1 MELASYD
8 ERLVAA
14 ARLLGIA
21 QRSEKPVSFVE
32 GRRRSVILAFWNDTV
47 PISQDKIGLK
57 VLKSK
62 IIRLI
67 PGSSPRGFA
76 SLGRGRDEVPVAA
89 KLKRNLA
96 LSPTSYFYFQPNTP
110 ASCPEECNG
119 EAAGNG

>member
-1 MELASYD
+1 M
-8 ERLVAA
+8 
-14 ARLLGIA
+14 
-21 QRSEKPVSFVE
+21 SFVE

-96 LSPTSYFYFQPNTP
+96 LSPTSSRTAPRLVRRNAMARPLATGSPRRQI
-110 ASCPEECNG
+110 A
-119 EAAGNG
+119 

>member
-1 MELASYD
+1 M
-8 ERLVAA
+8 
-14 ARLLGIA
+14 
-21 QRSEKPVSFVE
+21 SFVE

-96 LSPTSYFYFQPNTP
+96 LSPTFTSSRTP
-110 ASCPEECNG
+110 PRLARRNAMARLLATGSPRRQI
-119 EAAGNG
+119 A